1 MMVAMMMVVLL
12 LLMVVVVVFAVAFHA
27 AFVPDACAGVLVV
40 SVVVVADVTDV
51 AATAVGDAATTVD
64 APFVSVK
71 QSSVPFA
78 WVVETALE
86 NYQTWI
92 HHYPDHWHAP
102 RPPVFSSSSSS
113 LIAAGQDTTKAVD
126 ALEADGGDVVVVVA
140 LGRMAHYG
148 SKKHHVIHKVV
159 AAEEVEHEACSA
171 RMTSL
176 HDDSSQ
182 YFHC

>member
-1 MMVAMMMVVLL
+1 MMVA
-12 LLMVVVVVFAVAFHA
+12 FAVAFHA

-40 SVVVVADVTDV
+40 SVVAVADVTDV
-51 AATAVGDAATTVD
+51 AATAVGDAATTVG

-86 NYQTWI
+86 TYQIWI
-92 HHYPDHWHAP
+92 HYPDHCHIL
-102 RPPVFSSSSSS
+102 RPPVFSSSSSSSS
-113 LIAAGQDTTKAVD
+113 LIAAGQDITKAVD
-126 ALEADGGDVVVVVA
+126 ALEDDDDVVVA
-140 LGRMAHYG
+140 LGRMDQYG
-148 SKKHHVIHKVV
+148 SKKHHVLHEVV
-159 AAEEVEHEACSA
+159 AAEEIEHEACSA

-176 HDDSSQ
+176 HMADFDDDSFQ

>member
-1 MMVAMMMVVLL
+1 
-12 LLMVVVVVFAVAFHA
+12 LLMMVVFAVAFHA

-40 SVVVVADVTDV
+40 SVVAVADVTDV
-51 AATAVGDAATTVD
+51 AATAVGDAATTVG

-86 NYQTWI
+86 TYQTWI
-92 HHYPDHWHAP
+92 HYPDHCPDHWHIL

-113 LIAAGQDTTKAVD
+113 SLIAAGHITKAVD
-126 ALEADGGDVVVVVA
+126 ALEDDDDIVVA
-140 LGRMAHYG
+140 LGRMDQYG
-148 SKKHHVIHKVV
+148 SKKHHVLHEVV
-159 AAEEVEHEACSA
+159 AAEEIEHEACSA

-176 HDDSSQ
+176 HMADFDDDSFQ